1 MLITR
6 IITINIKNAIITK
19 HKKENNYKLETKI
32 RDLSEIIKKNRQL
45 RIKLIKKNVII
56 GSIIKNNS
64 FLGKETLIF

>member
-32 RDLSEIIKKNRQL
+32 RDLSEIIKKNR
-45 RIKLIKKNVII
+45 
-56 GSIIKNNS
+56 
-64 FLGKETLIF
+64 

>member
-19 HKKENNYKLETKI
+19 CKKENNYKLKSKI